1 MLAKDKTE
9 VLRRAV
15 LLRGTNVLITEVR
28 VASKDR
34 SFTSSRISQKEWESI
49 GQCWLDLL
57 KRLVLFVPRMIQVI
71 FCFQIRRR
79 DPDARIHLTW
89 DKLSIN
95 SQVSPSDILLRPTQQ
110 SSSLCEAPQQTTWEL
125 YVEQLT
131 KQIHLQPHSW
141 SKGTRHDCNGQPK
154 INLMRFQNCQVYV
167 CSEENGGVELQ
178 EREVIGQTLIS
189 TKIDFQF
196 AKYPQQGVDS
206 QMSRR
211 STPAPQ
217 RRNRLTKSLSVGDS
231 LGRECVDDDGAY
243 DYDEHIGP
251 STVAV
256 LFLLL
261 F

>member
-34 SFTSSRISQKEWESI
+34 FFTQSRISQKEWESI

-57 KRLVLFVPRMIQVI
+57 KRLVLLVLFFEWSGVFQVI

-125 YVEQLT
+125 YVVQMT
-131 KQIHLQPHSW
+131 KQIHGYRIEHTTWLQW
-141 SKGTRHDCNGQPK
+141 
-154 INLMRFQNCQVYV
+154 
-167 CSEENGGVELQ
+167 
-178 EREVIGQTLIS
+178 S
-189 TKIDFQF
+189 TK
-196 AKYPQQGVDS
+196 K
-206 QMSRR
+206 
-211 STPAPQ
+211 
-217 RRNRLTKSLSVGDS
+217 
-231 LGRECVDDDGAY
+231 
-243 DYDEHIGP
+243 
-251 STVAV
+251 
-256 LFLLL
+256 
-261 F
+261 